1 MPDILQTRFVP
12 AIRHV
17 SHSNPW
23 LALLTPHQLVEIA
36 SAFRKFDKDGDG
48 HIEPREIKSVMA
60 NLGCPQTDEQVKH
73 LIASVDTDGNGMIEF
88 DEFVGIMAARMLRK
102 DGDGEIEQ
110 AFSLFDNG
118 DGTANVET
126 IREMLTGMGSQALP
140 MAEVDQLLG
149 MLTADAE
156 GRVHLSE
163 FRSLPCWDVQLP
175 GGRPLSPAPA
185 ATAKRKEAA
194 EAATGGAPAE
204 APAPA

>member
-1 MPDILQTRFVP
+1 
-12 AIRHV
+12 
-17 SHSNPW
+17 
-23 LALLTPHQLVEIA
+23 
-36 SAFRKFDKDGDG
+36 
-48 HIEPREIKSVMA
+48 MA

-163 FRSLPCWDVQLP
+163 FRSLPCLDVQLP